1 MAADSDEQ
9 PREEPDH
16 EPGQEAEHPVDGRL
30 RVYLGRLV
38 DAQGRMKA
46 ADALGVN
53 YKTLARGLDEQGPL
67 TVWLRAAL
75 LVKALEDGVTA
86 LAGEGQ
92 ASGEAGELA
101 GEVREATEVLRAL
114 TNAVE
119 QLRGEHGER
128 LAALEERL
136 AALDERL
143 AAVEAQPRPGETAEA
158 APVIG
163 APRIASGKPS
173 ASAGGQPAP
182 PTVVTEEA
190 GPGDEDAYGA
200 AWPLVEEWRAV
211 HERHP
216 PEGTGLAWLRD
227 EERLRELEITLI
239 GEHALALPPERFRWD
254 AVTRRAQLD
263 WRERTLQRVRGERR
277 RRSGGAC
284 SRWASGGR
292 SGPCK
297 GLSRSCSDACRAA
310 SSDAGRRP
318 RTPFPP
324 RGRSPTLE
332 RSFRLF
338 QRFLP

>member
-1 MAADSDEQ
+1 MAAHSEEQ
-9 PREEPDH
+9 PREEP
-16 EPGQEAEHPVDGRL
+16 EQEAGQEAEHPVDGRL

-46 ADALGVN
+46 ADALHVN
-53 YKTLARGLDEQGPL
+53 YKTLARGLDDQGPL

-92 ASGEAGELA
+92 GASGEAGAEVPAGGNGELA
-101 GEVREATEVLRAL
+101 GEVRDATEALRAL

-119 QLRGEHGER
+119 PLRGEHGER

-136 AALDERL
+136 L
-143 AAVEAQPRPGETAEA
+143 AVEARPRPGETAEA

-163 APRIASGKPS
+163 APRIASGKQAP
-173 ASAGGQPAP
+173 SAGGQPAP
-182 PTVVTEEA
+182 ATVVTAEA

-216 PEGTGLAWLRD
+216 LEGRGVAWLRD
-227 EERLRELEITLI
+227 EERLRELEIALI

-254 AVTRRAQLD
+254 AVTRRAQLH
-263 WRERTLQRVRGERR
+263 WRELTLARVRRERR
-277 RRSGGAC
+277 RAQWR
-284 SRWASGGR
+284 RLLTL
-292 SGPCK
+292 
-297 GLSRSCSDACRAA
+297 GLWW
-310 SSDAGRRP
+310 G
-318 RTPFPP
+318 
-324 RGRSPTLE
+324 
-332 RSFRLF
+332 
-338 QRFLP
+338 